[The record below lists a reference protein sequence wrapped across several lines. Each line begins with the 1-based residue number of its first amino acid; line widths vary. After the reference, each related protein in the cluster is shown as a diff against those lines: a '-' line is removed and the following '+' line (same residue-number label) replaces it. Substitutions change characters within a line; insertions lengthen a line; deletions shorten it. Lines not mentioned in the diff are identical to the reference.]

1 MESKD
6 LTIIIVTFKS
16 EAKIFNC
23 LKSISRDI
31 PIIVVENSYNENYQK
46 NIQNRKTQETKF
58 SKNIKRTFF
67 KIFKII
73 F

>member
-31 PIIVVENSYNENYQK
+31 PIIVVENSNNENFQK
-46 NIQNRKTQETKF
+46 NIQNQFNNVKCILTG
-58 SKNIKRTFF
+58 
-67 KIFKII
+67 
-73 F
+73 